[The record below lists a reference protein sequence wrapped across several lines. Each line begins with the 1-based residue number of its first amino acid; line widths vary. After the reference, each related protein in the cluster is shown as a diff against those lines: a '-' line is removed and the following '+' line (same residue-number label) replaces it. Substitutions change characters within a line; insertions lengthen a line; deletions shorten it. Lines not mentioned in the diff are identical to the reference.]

1 MNQKVL
7 KTQCIAFAISFLAV
21 SVANAQSSAPPDPS
35 EPKSYK
41 IDGITLM
48 LPSLPNGPH
57 LIPTSPKM
65 SEIIKRQAGY
75 QAAGQDCSV
84 LVFHVAQDPKYP
96 VSLDLA
102 VSGALENMKKVP
114 GTTDF
119 TSKQANK
126 YPITGVKTSEIVI
139 QLKQSGVPKMVQ
151 VLTIAKDNNL
161 YQITIE
167 GSSKAVEKWA
177 AIVFPSIKI
186 AP

>member
-1 MNQKVL
+1 M
-7 KTQCIAFAISFLAV
+7 A
-21 SVANAQSSAPPDPS
+21 
-35 EPKSYK
+35 
-41 IDGITLM
+41 
-48 LPSLPNGPH
+48 LPNAPDGPH

-84 LVFHVAQDPKYP
+84 LVFHVSQDSKYP

-119 TSKQANK
+119 TSKQVNK
-126 YPITGVKTSEIVI
+126 YPITGAKTSEVVI
-139 QLKQSGVPKMVQ
+139 QLNQSGVPKMVQ

-167 GSSKAVEKWA
+167 GNSKAVEKWA
-177 AIVFPSIKI
+177 AIVFPSIKFS
-186 AP
+186 P